1 MAGRKVDD
9 DVPDLA
15 LPAPAPARPPPP
27 KPRPKAKAAG
37 GGPAHQPG
45 GGGGRELDD
54 DDPFGLAGGGG
65 SIELDVAPTPHSMRA
80 AVAAPR
86 ASGTMAAVNPGTAPR
101 AAPAA
106 SPRSAPSVAAPR
118 APLAPTSSPTHPA
131 KPQPVLAGPDEVDP
145 FDARALADFGEPPA
159 SALTTPL
166 YALRVKMRQ
175 AELRRGLSSRRLEVE
190 RTQAKLDDA
199 LVDFGGRARAILE
212 TKPGHHRMLEEVIAA
227 EQLVLERDGKL
238 AGEMSAHKARAA
250 QVDARLVELEAALA
264 VAKEDERKALEAV
277 TRAEAARARAEAKIK
292 RREIEARNEA
302 RDTRPR

>member
-1 MAGRKVDD
+1 MVGRKVDD

-15 LPAPAPARPPPP
+15 LPTPAPARPQAP
-27 KPRPKAKAAG
+27 KPRSKAAG
-37 GGPAHQPG
+37 GAAASP

-54 DDPFGLAGGGG
+54 DDPFGLGGGGG

-80 AVAAPR
+80 PAPR
-86 ASGTMAAVNPGTAPR
+86 ASGTMAAVSQG
-101 AAPAA
+101 
-106 SPRSAPSVAAPR
+106 AAPR
-118 APLAPTSSPTHPA
+118 TTPVSSPHLAASAATPRVPMGPPAPTHPA
-131 KPQPVLAGPDEVDP
+131 KPQPVLAGPDEIDP
-145 FDARALADFGEPPA
+145 FDARALADFGEAPA
-159 SALTTPL
+159 SVLTTPL

-227 EQLVLERDGKL
+227 EQLVLARDGKL

-264 VAKEDERKALEAV
+264 VAKEEERNAREAV

>member
-1 MAGRKVDD
+1 MARRKVDD

-15 LPAPAPARPPPP
+15 LPPPAPVRPPPP
-27 KPRPKAKAAG
+27 KPGAKAAG
-37 GGPAHQPG
+37 AHQPG

-86 ASGTMAAVNPGTAPR
+86 ASGTMAAVSQG
-101 AAPAA
+101 
-106 SPRSAPSVAAPR
+106 AAPR
-118 APLAPTSSPTHPA
+118 QTPATNARMPASLATPRAPMAPGAPTHPA
-131 KPQPVLAGPDEVDP
+131 KPQPVLAGPDEIDP

-159 SALTTPL
+159 SVLTTPL

-175 AELRRGLSSRRLEVE
+175 AELRRGLSGRRLEVE

-212 TKPGHHRMLEEVIAA
+212 SKPGHHRMLEEVIAA

-250 QVDARLVELEAALA
+250 QVDTRLVELEAALA
-264 VAKEDERKALEAV
+264 LAQEEERKALEAV